1 MNAVLRDSDEIYN
14 INTSSFEKNI
24 IHESEESLKHS
35 SLKKIET
42 EGNPIP
48 LKRQK
53 EIEIINKILKNEQDL
68 VDNDYETNEYF
79 IKLKLDDFYTAYLTL
94 FSIATGIIYHDISQ
108 QPDFPAKEII
118 RKCNIFLTSV
128 FVFLFILCSL
138 TRYINLLNLDKSNN
152 MILKTTSFWYFSYFG
167 LFLIETLI
175 ALIHP
180 NYLVKDIIFT
190 ANRSYN
196 MVETKYEVNDM
207 LLIPLILRSYIIF
220 RHFISNSKFYSS
232 RSARIAK
239 LIGSEVNRLFVIK
252 CYVLMNPIK
261 FLIVCT
267 TGFIISTAYLLRI
280 AEGPAYT
287 ESMGLNDFRN
297 YLNCVWNVIVTMT
310 TVGYGDY
317 YPITNIGRIV
327 NIFVSIWGTFL
338 TSLMV
343 VALQNLLVFT
353 DNEDKAFTYAKKQE
367 QKENFERQSV
377 QLFKA
382 AFIYNSS
389 KRRYK
394 KASELNYSKE
404 TLEKLRLEI
413 DKALNHRAKI
423 WREYK
428 NQFHFFRFTKRKDE
442 CLSRPIRAN
451 RL

>member
-1 MNAVLRDSDEIYN
+1 M
-14 INTSSFEKNI
+14 
-24 IHESEESLKHS
+24 KHS

-138 TRYINLLNLDKSNN
+138 TKYINLLN
-152 MILKTTSFWYFSYFG
+152 
-167 LFLIETLI
+167 
-175 ALIHP
+175 
-180 NYLVKDIIFT
+180 
-190 ANRSYN
+190 
-196 MVETKYEVNDM
+196 
-207 LLIPLILRSYIIF
+207 
-220 RHFISNSKFYSS
+220 
-232 RSARIAK
+232 

-428 NQFHFFRFTKRKDE
+428 NQFHFFRNTYEVLNETDLLKGKMNAFQDQLEQIDYNTDKMEKYVDRMEQILTDIENKAKGKKNTITSSNLTEQD
-442 CLSRPIRAN
+442 N
-451 RL
+451 RS